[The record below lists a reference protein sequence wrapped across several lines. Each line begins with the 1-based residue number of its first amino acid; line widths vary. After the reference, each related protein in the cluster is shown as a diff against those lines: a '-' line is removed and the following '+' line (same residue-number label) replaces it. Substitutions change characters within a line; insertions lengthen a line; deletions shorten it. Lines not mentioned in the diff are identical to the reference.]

1 MVIILD
7 DSDLEKEMPDEKMIG
22 TKLTATSVVVNPTPT
37 AFAAVD
43 DAPKGLK
50 NDDSDDQGP
59 N

>member
-7 DSDLEKEMPDEKMIG
+7 DSDEEKEAPDEKMIG
-22 TKLTATSVVVNPTPT
+22 TKLTATSAVVNPMPT
-37 AFAAVD
+37 AFATVD
-43 DAPKGLK
+43 DAPEGLK